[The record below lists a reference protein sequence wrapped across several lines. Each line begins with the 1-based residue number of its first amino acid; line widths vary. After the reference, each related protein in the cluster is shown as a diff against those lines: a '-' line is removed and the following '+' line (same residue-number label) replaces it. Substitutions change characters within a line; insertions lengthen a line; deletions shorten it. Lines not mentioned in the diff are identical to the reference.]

1 MKSGVILMAAL
12 AALSGGAH
20 AAHRYDSYDE
30 FYAAQPGAVFGAP
43 VAQEAGSVYSHPGEQ
58 SIYMHLRSALD
69 GKAVRIDVAEN
80 RITVN
85 GKTYR
90 FTRATMFPDEH
101 AVDVYPAG
109 TKVFLAAGTSNR
121 PSAMCVE
128 GDGSGSGE
136 ADRHKQIFLLLD
148 PLARRTSDQIMSRE
162 ILVPSSETPAI
173 RPALVRTNASTG
185 LVAVDVSILP
195 FAPTRTTATVA
206 STPAAHP
213 WLPVN
218 LSSASC
224 VMNSMTIAFDCAP
237 ICNPNEAAATL

>member
-12 AALSGGAH
+12 AALSAGAH
-20 AAHRYDSYDE
+20 AAQPYDSYDE

-43 VAQEAGSVYSHPGEQ
+43 VAQVAGSVYSHPGEQ
-58 SIYMHLRSALD
+58 GIYTHLRSVLD
-69 GKAVRIDVAEN
+69 GKAVLIDVAEN

-148 PLARRTSDQIMSRE
+148 PLARNPTLLHLPSLLSSCRAIVATKDGKFVFPKNSYLFDDAQESR
-162 ILVPSSETPAI
+162 IGLLVSYYTFEHQRFASVPAPKQL
-173 RPALVRTNASTG
+173 RLK
-185 LVAVDVSILP
+185 
-195 FAPTRTTATVA
+195 F
-206 STPAAHP
+206 AHP
-213 WLPVN
+213 EIPFQFSVQDN
-218 LSSASC
+218 
-224 VMNSMTIAFDCAP
+224 D
-237 ICNPNEAAATL
+237 